1 MNPWRC
7 HIYGVFPAVYNPAA
21 EGEHR
26 EKHAQGESEGSG
38 RTSEER
44 PFKVKVFPVVLSSVT
59 LAKALKSQRARGGN
73 TFKTLCRSFHV

>member
-1 MNPWRC
+1 MEYFLPSIIQLLREGTERST
-7 HIYGVFPAVYNPAA
+7 HKERARAPAA
-21 EGEHR
+21 
-26 EKHAQGESEGSG
+26 AAG